1 MIFSVFMFLLT
12 EEELFSNLSI
22 VNETCVRWQ
31 RKTGRLGLQETY
43 TVSRAIMEI
52 FEIGSSFVLLISAD
66 SAADICFVGFV
77 CMVVCLDLPSETPRN
92 PEVTG
97 WVRKE
102 ENSCSKGS

>member
-22 VNETCVRWQ
+22 FNETCVRWQ

-52 FEIGSSFVLLISAD
+52 LQIGSSFVLLISAD
-66 SAADICFVGFV
+66 SAAHFCGF
-77 CMVVCLDLPSETPRN
+77 CLY
-92 PEVTG
+92 
-97 WVRKE
+97 
-102 ENSCSKGS
+102 GSLS